1 MAKVWRLVGGGEGSR
16 RSSAWQASAAALAVV
31 AGHGAV
37 ATATAGEQSA
47 SGREMWAGA
56 DVSENVWLVYSG
68 VTLAPWSGI
77 HDDGWRFR
85 AAGGYGA
92 YKYDSTIWD
101 ATLRETRQQ
110 RFEARTYYADIL
122 VGYLKRFGELTAKA
136 FVGASMISH
145 DIEPWDEQAV
155 VFGDEVGVKGVI
167 ELWLNIGE
175 RGWGSLDLSWASAHE
190 TRAARARLG
199 YRVWPWVSLGVE
211 GAVNVDAQGECR
223 VNGTDASRC
232 NLWSEEIDRADL
244 LDYARGGVFARYEW
258 GTGEASLSAGVFG
271 GSFGT
276 GRHDDTEVAP
286 YVTFNWLTQF

>member
-1 MAKVWRLVGGGEGSR
+1 MAKVWRLVGGEGRR
-16 RSSAWQASAAALAVV
+16 RSSAWHASAAALAAV
-31 AGHGAV
+31 AGHGSV
-37 ATATAGEQSA
+37 ATANAGDEPA
-47 SGREMWAGA
+47 SGREIWAGA

-101 ATLRETRQQ
+101 TTLHDTRQQ
-110 RFEARTYYADIL
+110 RFEARTYNADIL
-122 VGYLKRFGELTAKA
+122 VGYLKRFGPLTAKG

-145 DIEPWDEQAV
+145 DIEPLDEQAV
-155 VFGDEVGVKGVI
+155 AFGDEVGVKGVV

-175 RGWGSLDLSWASAHE
+175 RAWGSLDLSWASAHE
-190 TRAARARLG
+190 TRAAHARLG
-199 YRVWPWVSLGVE
+199 YRVWPALSLGVE
-211 GAVNVDAQGECR
+211 GAVNIDAQAECR
-223 VNGTDASRC
+223 VNGTHTSRC
-232 NLWSEEIDRADL
+232 NLLSEEIDRAEL

-258 GTGEASLSAGVFG
+258 GTGEVSLSAGVLG
-271 GSFGT
+271 GSFGS
-276 GRHDDTEVAP
+276 GRHDDTDVAP